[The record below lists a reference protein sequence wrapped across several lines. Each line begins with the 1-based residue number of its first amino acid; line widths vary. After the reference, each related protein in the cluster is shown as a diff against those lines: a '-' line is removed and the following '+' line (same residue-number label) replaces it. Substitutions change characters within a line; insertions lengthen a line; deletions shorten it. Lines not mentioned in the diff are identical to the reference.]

1 MTLFLNCALRLS
13 ELVSLTVEQVG
24 NDVLTIN
31 GKGNKERKIFL
42 TPAAKKSLTK
52 WLMIRRE
59 LNLETNAL
67 FISRCRSPSFSEQNP
82 RPVDKKISTG
92 HKGCGEFWVIK
103 IYLFTSLKHSTYYV
117 YSSVNKF
124 FC

>member
-13 ELVSLTVEQVG
+13 ELVSLNVEQVG

-42 TPAAKKSLTK
+42 TPAAEISCK
-52 WLMIRRE
+52 WLMIRKE

-67 FISRCRSPSFSEQNP
+67 FISVENVLPP
-82 RPVDKKISTG
+82 GVYKI
-92 HKGCGEFWVIK
+92 
-103 IYLFTSLKHSTYYV
+103 
-117 YSSVNKF
+117 
-124 FC
+124 